1 MLIEKFRYKK
11 NKAAFAQSLI
21 KKLDKMELIEVEQD
35 ETMSM
40 HFRFPPAP
48 HSGKVTLKAHDI
60 SKSYDKLEVLKGLNL
75 LLERGEKIAFVGKN
89 GQGKTTLAK
98 IIANTIPFEG
108 EVEYG
113 YQVKVGYYAQNQSD
127 LLDENKSILEVV
139 EEAADE
145 QSRPRVRDMLGA
157 FLFGGDAIQKKI
169 KVLSGGERARV
180 ALCKLL
186 LEPVNFLIMD
196 EPTNHL
202 DMQSKDILKTALNN
216 YDGTLIIV
224 SHDRNFLQGLSQK
237 VYEFKNKNIKEYLG
251 DINDFLEQKEVNDF
265 KQFETQNAST
275 KAVDK
280 PTVSENKMSYNAKKQ
295 LDRDIRKATNR
306 ISKLEKQVDALENE
320 LKQLD
325 IELARPETFKELS
338 SQKGFFDS
346 YQQRQD
352 ELNKRISEWEESIT
366 ILDELKAKR
375 TND

>member
-1 MLIEKFRYKK
+1 
-11 NKAAFAQSLI
+11 
-21 KKLDKMELIEVEQD
+21 
-35 ETMSM
+35 
-40 HFRFPPAP
+40 
-48 HSGKVTLKAHDI
+48 
-60 SKSYDKLEVLKGLNL
+60 
-75 LLERGEKIAFVGKN
+75 
-89 GQGKTTLAK
+89 
-98 IIANTIPFEG
+98 
-108 EVEYG
+108 
-113 YQVKVGYYAQNQSD
+113 
-127 LLDENKSILEVV
+127 
-139 EEAADE
+139 
-145 QSRPRVRDMLGA
+145 
-157 FLFGGDAIQKKI
+157 
-169 KVLSGGERARV
+169 
-180 ALCKLL
+180 
-186 LEPVNFLIMD
+186 MD

-275 KAVDK
+275 KTVDK
-280 PTVSENKMSYNAKKQ
+280 STISDNKMSYNAKKQ